1 MTELLFDTYLKGK
14 SGGLW
19 RDEIEAVDR
28 TDREFKFSVADWYNK
43 LNNYFSYDGANTW
56 FNARAFIKDADEY
69 RNSFYNSRPF
79 MLEEEHF
86 SNEPSQELEDFLSGF
101 SVRTEGGDE

>member
-1 MTELLFDTYLKGK
+1 MLDAYLRGTTARRI
-14 SGGLW
+14 W
-19 RDEIEAVDR
+19 WDEAKT
-28 TDREFKFSVADWYNK
+28 TDHNSMEFKLAVADWYNK
-43 LNNYFSYDGANTW
+43 RNNYFSYDGANTW

-69 RNSFYNSRPF
+69 KRQF

-86 SNEPSQELEDFLSGF
+86 SDEPSQELEDFLSGF